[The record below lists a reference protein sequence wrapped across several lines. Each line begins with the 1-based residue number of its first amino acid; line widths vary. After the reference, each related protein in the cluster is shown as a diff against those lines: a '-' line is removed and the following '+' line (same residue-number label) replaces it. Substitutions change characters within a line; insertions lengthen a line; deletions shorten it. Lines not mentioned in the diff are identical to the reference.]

1 MKIETSHATVTAEAL
16 ARFGQ
21 DSAARAEGQFMRQA
35 RDSERVVK
43 AADELV
49 GTTFFATLLEQ
60 AEGSRQKKGY
70 FNDTGMG
77 RFFKRQLHLEL
88 ARHVSLSEQFHL
100 GQVIANQIVKQSRG
114 GTEE

>member
-21 DSAARAEGQFMRQA
+21 DSATRAERQFVKQA
-35 RDSERVVK
+35 GDAERVGK

-70 FNDTGMG
+70 FNDTGVG

-88 ARHVSLSEQFHL
+88 ARHVSLSERFHL
-100 GQVIANQIVKQSRG
+100 GQAITNQIVKQMRG